1 MPRRNPRNRN
11 KGGRPC
17 CYTAPTLAVIV
28 AALARGGDFGEAATA
43 AGVGRSSLYRWI
55 KLSRG
60 GDARFHGLADA
71 IEGVRRGSVNHLLG
85 RSLGKLL
92 FRERQSV

>member
-1 MPRRNPRNRN
+1 MPRRKLRNRP
-11 KGGRPC
+11 GRPLG
-17 CYTAPTLAVIV
+17 YTASTLAVIV

-43 AGVGRSSLYRWI
+43 AGIGRSSLYRWLQ
-55 KLSRG
+55 LSRA

-92 FRERQSV
+92 FRELLSV